1 MPKNYPPK
9 ALARI
14 LREDSINKQATS
26 NCESDSNA
34 QKIES
39 IIIDR
44 AEAEAQARVR
54 AKAEADARARSEAQ
68 ARARAEADARARS
81 EAQARAR
88 AEADAKARAEAQARI
103 DARAKSEAQA
113 KSDKTAS
120 TSNIVIEGSKASNLA
135 TKIVNN
141 EVNKLEKQINNKK

>member
-44 AEAEAQARVR
+44 AEA
-54 AKAEADARARSEAQ
+54 EAQ